1 MTTGFSAEANQRI
14 AWTAVVAAAILFLL
28 SDDWLPPAS
37 IGVLWIMWRV
47 LPDDSGPPILAIAMS
62 YQWIQVTVG
71 MLYAAVTGRQLMPML
86 QIDYHPIVTMSLV
99 CLLAITAGLWLG
111 RRLLLGDNHHNRSGQ
126 PKPNLAFS
134 WTMLLMSYA
143 AMTAIE
149 GAARTFA
156 FSNPSLTQPVLALTT
171 IRLIVLYVLFR
182 RLASPEFD
190 WLKMGGL
197 VLFELVLNS
206 TGYFASFRE
215 PIIFAI
221 IAIAEVFDWN
231 RRRHVVTVAVL
242 AVALAFTSLVW
253 MNIRAQ
259 FRSEIDRRESFDRS
273 DRLDMIT
280 DLAVGWWKGDGVHS
294 RADDVDFLIER
305 VWAVYYP
312 GLALQRVPSV
322 VPHAHGELLRT
333 ALLHTVQPRIF
344 FPDKPELTSD
354 SELVR
359 RYSGV
364 YVAGREQNTSIAFG
378 YVPEAYVDF
387 GMPLML
393 LPMLAFGVAIGLIY
407 AWFQRSLRFAEFR
420 IPTAVVIFWFS
431 LYLYER
437 SWANMLGFSLTL
449 FVYIGVFALLLDRTL
464 LIKFEVPLDAAAGG
478 AIADTPA

>member
-1 MTTGFSAEANQRI
+1 MTTGFSTAANQRI
-14 AWTAVVAAAILFLL
+14 AAAAGVAAVILFLL
-28 SDDWLPPAS
+28 SNDWLAPAA

-47 LPDDSGPPILAIAMS
+47 LPDDQGPPILAIAMS
-62 YQWIQVTVG
+62 YQWTQVTVG
-71 MLYAAVTGRQLMPML
+71 MLYAIVTGRQLVPMQ
-86 QIDYHPIVTMSLV
+86 QIDYHPIVTMSLL
-99 CLLAITAGLWLG
+99 CLLAVTGGLWLG
-111 RRLLLGDNHHNRSGQ
+111 RRLLSPDYDHDAA
-126 PKPNLAFS
+126 KPNLAFS
-134 WTMLLMSYA
+134 WTMLLTAYVG
-143 AMTAIE
+143 MTAIE

-171 IRLIVLYVLFR
+171 IRLIVLYMVFR

-190 WLKMGGL
+190 WMKMGAL

-215 PIIFAI
+215 PIIFSI
-221 IAIAEVFDWN
+221 IAIAEVFDWH

-242 AVALAFTSLVW
+242 TVALAFTSLVW

-259 FRSEIDRRESFDRS
+259 FRQEINRRESFARS
-273 DRLDMIT
+273 DRLDMIAG
-280 DLAVGWWKGDGVHS
+280 LAGEWWNGDGVHS
-294 RADDVDFLIER
+294 RGDDMDFLIER
-305 VWAVYYP
+305 VWAIYYP

-322 VPHAHGELLRT
+322 LPHTRGELLRS

-393 LPMLAFGVAIGLIY
+393 LPMVGFGLLVGAIYGG
-407 AWFQRSLRFAEFR
+407 FHRSLRFAEFR
-420 IPTAVVIFWFS
+420 IPTAVVVFWFS

-449 FVYIGVFALLLDRTL
+449 FVYIGAFALLLDRTL
-464 LIKFEVPLDAAAGG
+464 LIKFEAPDG
-478 AIADTPA
+478 APPDGAMVDTPA